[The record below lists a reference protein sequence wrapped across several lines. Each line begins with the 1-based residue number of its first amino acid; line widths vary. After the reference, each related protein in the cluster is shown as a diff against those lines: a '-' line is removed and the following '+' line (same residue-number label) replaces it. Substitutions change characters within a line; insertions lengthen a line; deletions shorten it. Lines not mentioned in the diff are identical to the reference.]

1 MTTKTYSSFYD
12 ATFYQG
18 SATGLYT
25 PRSPNVITRGVPF
38 TTIGT
43 FVFATT
49 YVPTIGDQVLLL
61 PAVPAG
67 FKVTRFAITVPDLD
81 SGSSLTANLGW
92 ASQAAGIG
100 IVTGLTAGTLQAGGT
115 ISVTDAQV
123 LAQTAAGGPVTT
135 TTNLQNAG
143 DTDTLLIYISAS
155 AAGAGTNGTS
165 TFLVEGILPGD

>member
-1 MTTKTYSSFYD
+1 MTTKTYSSLYD

-25 PRSPNVITRGVPF
+25 PRTPNVITRGVPF

-43 FVFATT
+43 FTFATA
-49 YVPTIGDQVLLL
+49 YVPTIGDEVLLL
-61 PAVPAG
+61 PAVPSG

-81 SGSSLTANLGW
+81 SGTTITANLGW
-92 ASQAAGIG
+92 ASQALGIG

-123 LAQTAAGGPVTT
+123 LAQTAAGGPVTA
-135 TTNLQNAG
+135 TTNLQAIG

-155 AAGAGTNGTS
+155 ATGAGTNGIS
-165 TFLVEGILPGD
+165 TFVVEGILPGN